1 MGSRDIRALQVM
13 MAIIKVLA
21 ALLVLGVLGATVVL
35 VEKLKEETAVP
46 QLREETPESLEN
58 IPLVKPGEIAFERAR
73 ELLATGQFEKA
84 REKLEFLVGVYPS
97 STSAGEA
104 RRILGE
110 LNLDDLLSTE
120 IMEGKTMYE
129 VKPGDNFTRI
139 AVRHET
145 TLDCIMHM
153 NGLQRM
159 DKLYPGDELVLLP
172 LRFNIKIDVARKLL
186 SLYKEGRLLKS
197 YNLLHARA
205 RDSRGGLRSRIG
217 QKIGLLEDGRRVSPV
232 KFESY
237 RTARKVLILDH
248 RGLQLR
254 QGGVAEEEDAGRG
267 FFLSEADMEE
277 LALLLRVGNEV
288 EVRFGNE

>member
-1 MGSRDIRALQVM
+1 M
-13 MAIIKVLA
+13 MTIIKVFA
-21 ALLVLGVLGATVVL
+21 ALLVLGVLAATFFL
-35 VEKLKEETAVP
+35 VER
-46 QLREETPESLEN
+46 LREETVVPQLPTAEGAGGN
-58 IPLVKPGEIAFERAR
+58 VPVVRPGEGAFERAR
-73 ELLATGQFEKA
+73 ELLATGQFEEA

-97 STSAGEA
+97 SSPAGEA

-120 IMEGKTMYE
+120 EMNGKTTYA

-139 AVRHET
+139 AAEHET

-153 NGLQRM
+153 NGLQQM

-172 LRFNIKIDVARKLL
+172 LKFNIKIDVARKML
-186 SLYKEGRLLKS
+186 SLYREGRLLKA
-197 YNLLHARA
+197 YNLLNART
-205 RDSRGGLRSRIG
+205 RDSRATLRAKIG
-217 QKIGLLEDGRRVSPV
+217 QKIGILENGRSVSPV
-232 KFESY
+232 RFESY

-248 RGLQLR
+248 RGLQIR
-254 QGGVAEEEDAGRG
+254 EGDPNKEEDGGRG
-267 FFLSEADMEE
+267 FFLSGPDMEE

>member
-1 MGSRDIRALQVM
+1 MSLQDTRVLQIM
-13 MAIIKVLA
+13 MSLVKVLA
-21 ALLVLGVLGATVVL
+21 ALLVLGVLGATVTL
-35 VEKLKEETAVP
+35 VERLKKETAVP
-46 QLREETPESLEN
+46 QLREIPEDLERV
-58 IPLVKPGEIAFERAR
+58 PAVEPGEIAFERGR

-97 STSAGEA
+97 SSSAGEA

-120 IMEGKTMYE
+120 VMEGKTMYE
-129 VKPGDNFTRI
+129 VRSGDNFTKI
-139 AVRHET
+139 AAKHET

-172 LRFNIKIDVARKLL
+172 LKFNIKIDVSRKLL
-186 SLYKEGRLLKS
+186 SLYKKGRLLKA

-205 RDSRGGLRSRIG
+205 RGSRGELRSRIG
-217 QKIGLLEDGRRVSPV
+217 QKIGLLKNGRRVSPV
-232 KFESY
+232 KFQSY

-254 QGGVAEEEDAGRG
+254 QGGVAEEDDTGRG

-288 EVRFGNE
+288 EVRFGNQ

>member
-186 SLYKEGRLLKS
+186 SLYKEWRLLKS

-267 FFLSEADMEE
+267 FFLSEADLEE